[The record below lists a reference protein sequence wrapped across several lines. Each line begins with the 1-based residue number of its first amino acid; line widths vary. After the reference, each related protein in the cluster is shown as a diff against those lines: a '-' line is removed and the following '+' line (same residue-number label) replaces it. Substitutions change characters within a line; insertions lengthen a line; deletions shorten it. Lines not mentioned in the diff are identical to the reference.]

1 VFVAGPP
8 IEIVE
13 VSYGDME
20 SRDAKA
26 KFCELL
32 RETEKQG
39 SQVITRRGK
48 EMVVFVSIEEWR
60 QVKTANRAPAHAN
73 KVKAT
78 SNLRPRK

>member
-1 VFVAGPP
+1 MATWN
-8 IEIVE
+8 
-13 VSYGDME
+13 

-39 SQVITRRGK
+39 PQVITRRGK

-60 QVKTANRAPAHAN
+60 QLQVPNRVPAHAN
-73 KVKAT
+73 KLKAT
-78 SNLRPRK
+78 SNLRGKK